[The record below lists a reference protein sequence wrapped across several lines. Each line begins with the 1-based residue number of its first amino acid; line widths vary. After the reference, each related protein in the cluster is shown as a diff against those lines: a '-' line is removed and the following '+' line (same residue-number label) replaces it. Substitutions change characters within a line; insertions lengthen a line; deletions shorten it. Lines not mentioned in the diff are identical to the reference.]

1 MTEEGEVTMRF
12 GGVLPLPGARPAQAP
27 FDANGTTFE
36 GRPADTAPPPS
47 TPQHDPL
54 TTSAAPL
61 QVLAPEQRGG
71 GEETKEDLRKPGE
84 PQVLLTG
91 PFPVVLP
98 LPRPGAAAP
107 PQVPAGLPAAPAPL
121 PALPAYPG
129 TLSDAPT
136 TERGAPIPTLVV
148 PGLQLG
154 RLLAA
159 DAGVELHAATH
170 PQHGPCV
177 VRSLTTAAAAAGAS
191 RPFLVDAR
199 ARTALE
205 TPERVLAH
213 GEAPRPWAA
222 EPAPP
227 GPTLAEHRPEPWPAD
242 RVAALAL
249 DGARSLARLHARRVV
264 HGDLRPEAVVVAG
277 ERVSFV
283 GFGAPVE
290 VGPDGVRRAFR
301 GGPPLGAARWS
312 APERLRGGAPGA
324 PADVWGLALVL
335 ASLRLGRSP
344 IAGAGD
350 EPAAVARA
358 LLAGPVLEGAGAD
371 PLLGALAR
379 CLAVD
384 PGARPTAQGLAE
396 ALLVAQPRRGGL
408 LLLALLGAGALLAV
422 AALVLALVLRRGAP

>member
-1 MTEEGEVTMRF
+1 MRF
-12 GGVLPLPGARPAQAP
+12 GGVLPIPGAPRARPA
-27 FDANGTTFE
+27 FDADGTTFE
-36 GRPADTAPPPS
+36 GRPADTGPPPS
-47 TPQHDPL
+47 SPAQDPL
-54 TTSAAPL
+54 TTSAAPV
-61 QVLAPEQRGG
+61 QALAPEQRGG

-91 PFPVVLP
+91 PFQVVLP
-98 LPRPGAAAP
+98 LPRSGAAAP
-107 PQVPAGLPAAPAPL
+107 PQAVGGLPAAPAPM
-121 PALPAYPG
+121 PSLPAYAG

-154 RLLAA
+154 RPLAA
-159 DAGVELHAATH
+159 DAGLELHAATH

-177 VRSLTTAAAAAGAS
+177 VRSLTTAAAAAGAA

-205 TPERVLAH
+205 SPERVLAH
-213 GEAPRPWAA
+213 GDAPRPWAA
-222 EPAPP
+222 EPVPP
-227 GPTLAEHRPEPWPAD
+227 GPTLAERRPEPWPAE
-242 RVAALAL
+242 RVAAVAL

-277 ERVSFV
+277 GRVSFV

-290 VGPDGVRRAFR
+290 VGADGVRRAFR
-301 GGPPLGAARWS
+301 GGPPLGPARWA
-312 APERLRGGAPGA
+312 APERLRGAAPGA

-335 ASLRLGRSP
+335 ASLALGRSP
-344 IAGAGD
+344 ISHAGD
-350 EPAAVARA
+350 EPGEVARA
-358 LLAGPVLEGAGAD
+358 LLAGPALPGAEAD

-396 ALLVAQPRRGGL
+396 ALLAAQPRRGGL
-408 LLLALLGAGALLAV
+408 LLLGLLGALALLAV
-422 AALVLALVLRRGAP
+422 ATLALAILLRAGRP

>member
-1 MTEEGEVTMRF
+1 MRF
-12 GGVLPLPGARPAQAP
+12 GGVLPIPGTRPPAASRAP
-27 FDANGTTFE
+27 FDADGTTFE
-36 GRPADTAPPPS
+36 GRPAPDTGPPPS
-47 TPQHDPL
+47 SPRQDPL

-61 QVLAPEQRGG
+61 QALAPEQRGT

-91 PFPVVLP
+91 PFQVVLP

-107 PQVPAGLPAAPAPL
+107 PQAVGGLPAAPAPL
-121 PALPAYPG
+121 PSLQAPGYAGPG

-154 RLLAA
+154 RSLAA
-159 DAGVELHAATH
+159 DPGLELHAATH

-177 VRSLTTAAAAAGAS
+177 VRSLTTAAAAAGAA

-205 TPERVLAH
+205 SPERVLAH
-213 GEAPRPWAA
+213 GDAPRPWAA
-222 EPAPP
+222 EPTPP
-227 GPTLAEHRPEPWPAD
+227 GPTLAERRPEPWPAE
-242 RVAALAL
+242 RVAAVAL

-264 HGDLRPEAVVVAG
+264 HGDLRPEAVVVTGA
-277 ERVSFV
+277 RVSFV

-290 VGPDGVRRAFR
+290 VGKDGVRRAFR
-301 GGPPLGAARWS
+301 GGPPLGPARWA
-312 APERLRGGAPGA
+312 APERLRGGPPGA
-324 PADVWGLALVL
+324 PSDVWGLALVC

-344 IAGAGD
+344 IEEAGD
-350 EPAAVARA
+350 DPAAVARA
-358 LLAGPVLEGAGAD
+358 LLAGPALPGAEGD

-408 LLLALLGAGALLAV
+408 LLVLLGAGALLAI
-422 AALVLALVLRRGAP
+422 AALVLALVLRA